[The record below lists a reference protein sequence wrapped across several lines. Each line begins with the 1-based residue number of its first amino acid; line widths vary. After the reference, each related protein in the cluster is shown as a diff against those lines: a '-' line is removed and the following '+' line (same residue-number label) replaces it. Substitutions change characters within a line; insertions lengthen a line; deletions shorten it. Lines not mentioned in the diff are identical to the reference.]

1 MRIVRF
7 VILTMFVAIIDESF
21 SGVREDLQQAKE
33 ERAEQKNNAAE
44 EDEQLGGDMNVNIIR
59 RNMTWFMNSKRVC
72 RCLHINRADTTVSP
86 A

>member
-1 MRIVRF
+1 VRIVRF

-44 EDEQLGGDMNVNIIR
+44 EEQLGGDMNVNIIR

-72 RCLHINRADTTVSP
+72 RCLHINRADATVSP

>member
-1 MRIVRF
+1 MRVVRF

-33 ERAEQKNNAAE
+33 ERAEQKHNEAGE
-44 EDEQLGGDMNVNIIR
+44 KELGGDMNVNIIR
-59 RNMTWFMNSKRVC
+59 RNMTWFMSSKRVC
-72 RCLHINRADTTVSP
+72 RCLHTNRADATVSP